1 MHHRQYELYKDA
13 FNISMELLE
22 WLFALHLAEAE
33 QNAWFYDQTVAHS
46 PWKYPRHYKTEAGSF
61 IFIFRKPQDT
71 SDSDLLTAHYKKL
84 HFDQ

>member
-46 PWKYPRHYKTEAGSF
+46 P
-61 IFIFRKPQDT
+61 
-71 SDSDLLTAHYKKL
+71 
-84 HFDQ
+84 